1 MIKFKNILNEKKYT
15 DADISKYYK
24 QAQKAL
30 SELSYAF
37 VGTNREQD
45 AKKVDNLLSNL
56 YDIYV
61 KFR

>member
-1 MIKFKNILNEKKYT
+1 MIKFENILNEKKYT

-37 VGTNREQD
+37 NGTGRSVD
-45 AKKVDNLLSNL
+45 ADKVDKLLSNL